1 MPQPLEPPARWA
13 DALKHIGPGLIL
25 TASIV
30 GSGELIATTKLAG
43 DNGFDLLW
51 LIILGCVLKVFVQV
65 EIGRYTITSHQTA
78 LQALDS
84 VPGPRWR
91 VSWMVWAFLVM
102 YLCAISQVGG
112 IVGGVAQTLAAGGMT
127 VPDGWL
133 AVGVSVSVAFLLTW
147 GRYRL
152 VEGVST
158 TMVVLFTLSVIVAVG
173 ALQWTPYAV
182 TGADLVRGLSF
193 RLPENFTT
201 ALVVIGLIGVG
212 GSEMIYYP
220 YWCLEKGYAAHTG
233 KPDGSDAWVRRVR
246 GWMRVLRFD
255 AWFSMV
261 IYTTATVAF
270 YLLGAAVLHAK
281 KLQVTD
287 KDLIDTLAH
296 MFLQS
301 LGPWSLWL
309 FLVGAFFVLYSTAFS
324 ATASNARVG
333 ADALSLLGLRKYPD
347 EAARMR
353 TVRAFCIGL
362 PLYAALLYLI
372 WRNPVTLVFIGGV
385 GQGLML
391 PFIAGAALYFRYRRT
406 EGRLRPG
413 LAWTAALWVASLA
426 LALAGLNQVW
436 RLLAPMVR

>member
-1 MPQPLEPPARWA
+1 MPQPLEPPERWA
-13 DALKHIGPGLIL
+13 DTLKFVGPGLIL

-51 LIILGCVLKVFVQV
+51 LIVLGCVLKVFVQV
-65 EIGRYTITSHQTA
+65 EIGRYTITSQQTA

-91 VSWMVWAFLVM
+91 VSWMVWAFLIM

-112 IVGGVAQTLAAGGMT
+112 IVGGVAQTLAAGG
-127 VPDGWL
+127 VKVADGGL
-133 AVGVSVSVAFLLTW
+133 ALGVSLSVAILLAW

-158 TMVVLFTLSVIVAVG
+158 TMVALFTLAVVVAVG
-173 ALQWTPYAV
+173 AMQWTEFAV
-182 TGADLVRGLSF
+182 TGADLARGLSF
-193 RLPENFTT
+193 RLPDNFTT

-220 YWCLEKGYAAHTG
+220 YWCLEKGYARHTG
-233 KPDGSDAWVRRVR
+233 VADGSDGWVRRVR

-281 KLQVTD
+281 KLAVTD
-287 KDLIDTLAH
+287 KDLINTLAQ

-347 EAARMR
+347 EAARTR

-362 PLYAALLYLI
+362 PLYAALLYFL

-406 EGRLRPG
+406 ERRLMPG
-413 LAWTAALWVASLA
+413 LAWTGALWVASLA

-436 RLLAPMVR
+436 RLLAPMLR